1 MIASIHDRNEL
12 APLSSSKISLA
23 SGRET
28 QVAIKQINI
37 IRQPEPYA
45 SKCIS
50 EWPEK
55 YRNITRNISY
65 SPVLALNFCLAEY
78 IGRLCNCT
86 YYAMMDSLD
95 YLEDRG
101 LVSCFS
107 DPQKGGCIVE
117 SALQMFTRGGD
128 LNIWKYL
135 ADNQEGCD
143 IKASCSETSYSSTLS
158 TSPWPSSISWP
169 FVLDRIYNAKW
180 PGNLTTA
187 ELFGGA
193 TSDLYFGNMEQAK
206 SEEITTLFKVT
217 KEKLMQSVAKLKVYF
232 STSAI
237 EVQEELPKYTVG
249 SLISNL
255 GGAMSLYLGVTIV
268 ALFEIVEVVFHCL
281 SGGKMT

>member
-1 MIASIHDRNEL
+1 MN
-12 APLSSSKISLA
+12 SS
-23 SGRET
+23 R
-28 QVAIKQINI
+28 
-37 IRQPEPYA
+37 
-45 SKCIS
+45 
-50 EWPEK
+50 
-55 YRNITRNISY
+55 
-65 SPVLALNFCLAEY
+65 
-78 IGRLCNCT
+78 
-86 YYAMMDSLD
+86 
-95 YLEDRG
+95 
-101 LVSCFS
+101 
-107 DPQKGGCIVE
+107 
-117 SALQMFTRGGD
+117 
-128 LNIWKYL
+128 NIWKYL

-193 TSDLYFGNMEQAK
+193 TSDLYFGNMEQAE

-268 ALFEIVEVVFHCL
+268 ALFEIVEVIFHCL